1 MNRSPMRLVVVTSV
15 VVAGLTWW
23 LATSPTSPVNPHPQ
37 RPIVTALARL
47 VRTAARLGLWMAL
60 AAEESPKPKEQPEDR
75 PRLVQASDVEG
86 VPRVD
91 HSEGW

>member
-1 MNRSPMRLVVVTSV
+1 MNRSPLRLVVVTSV

-23 LATSPTSPVNPHPQ
+23 LATSPKSPVNPHPQ
-37 RPIVTALARL
+37 RPVVTALARL

-60 AAEESPKPKEQPEDR
+60 AGEEAPKPKEQANER
-75 PRLVQASDVEG
+75 QRLVQAAG
-86 VPRVD
+86 VDGIPRVD